1 MVSNRTNTSA
11 NAKSPKS
18 DLKLINPFRH
28 NHSPVTVVIVFKR
41 TLASTTATSVRESDL
56 GGRDTLRER
65 YRAATQPP
73 RTTTS
78 SKIAKFS
85 TRKTNKAPA
94 HEAFC
99 SQLTIRSG
107 MFTNIIL
114 DQMYLKSDEAAQRLK
129 PAARQAFTGPVQ
141 MLPWRLGR
149 FVGLRGDYFTYSFTV
164 FDTACPAH
172 SPSNNCLLEPQL
184 KFTKK

>member
-1 MVSNRTNTSA
+1 MLSNRTNTSA
-11 NAKSPKS
+11 NANSPIS

-56 GGRDTLRER
+56 GVRDTLRER

-85 TRKTNKAPA
+85 MRKTNKAPA
-94 HEAFC
+94 HEAFR
-99 SQLTIRSG
+99 SQLTISSG
-107 MFTNIIL
+107 IFTDIIL
-114 DQMYLKSDEAAQRLK
+114 DQMYLKSAKAARRLR
-129 PAARQAFTGPVQ
+129 AATRQAFTGPVQ
-141 MLPWRLGR
+141 
-149 FVGLRGDYFTYSFTV
+149 
-164 FDTACPAH
+164 
-172 SPSNNCLLEPQL
+172 LL
-184 KFTKK
+184 

>member
-1 MVSNRTNTSA
+1 
-11 NAKSPKS
+11 
-18 DLKLINPFRH
+18 
-28 NHSPVTVVIVFKR
+28 
-41 TLASTTATSVRESDL
+41 
-56 GGRDTLRER
+56 
-65 YRAATQPP
+65 
-73 RTTTS
+73 
-78 SKIAKFS
+78 
-85 TRKTNKAPA
+85 
-94 HEAFC
+94 
-99 SQLTIRSG
+99 

-184 KFTKK
+184 KFTKKS